1 MDVAGVDKSV
11 RGAVGIAAEMHGGV
25 ECVGKAVFKHP
36 CQLRIGQQGL
46 DSGYFRLDGVGSEQ
60 AGVDGR
66 TLRDIDSGIV
76 GAALR

>member
-1 MDVAGVDKSV
+1 MVSSV
-11 RGAVGIAAEMHGGV
+11 L
-25 ECVGKAVFKHP
+25 GKQFSNIHAS
-36 CQLRIGQQGL
+36 LGL
-46 DSGYFRLDGVGSEQ
+46 VSRALILAISGLDGVGSEQ